1 MQNNQIP
8 PSPSYIQNGDP
19 MLNYDP
25 RRSSTPMHSNLRMK
39 VDKSQKRR
47 SVPNAW
53 GNHPLS
59 PVRSPANS
67 DFNIPNKNVSD
78 KVVLRN
84 KGKSRPRPKSLMVES
99 PAQFE
104 FRNNQNL
111 IPQSHSD
118 NEADDTRD
126 YITNELIRHMTP
138 IKERNSNYNESPEK
152 ENEFRREASPSHV
165 TNNSGTT
172 INAHLP
178 SRNINIDTNS
188 ANDVSKLKNSEN
200 ILRVAEEISSNV
212 RTLGFVSN
220 DKSIMNNRP
229 SEDGKRLL
237 LTFETNASPPVLQG
251 SPPERDTPSFVSIQ
265 YCLLGYKNFEEI
277 CRKRRKNLWLD
288 FF

>member
-1 MQNNQIP
+1 
-8 PSPSYIQNGDP
+8 

-25 RRSSTPMHSNLRMK
+25 RRSSTPMHSNLKMK

-53 GNHPLS
+53 VNHPLS

-67 DFNIPNKNVSD
+67 DFNMQSKSVSD

-84 KGKSRPRPKSLMVES
+84 KGKSRARPKSLMVES
-99 PAQFE
+99 PAQSE
-104 FRNNQNL
+104 FRNNPNL

-118 NEADDTRD
+118 NEADDNRD
-126 YITNELIRHMTP
+126 YITNELIRQMTP
-138 IKERNSNYNESPEK
+138 IKEKSSNYDSREK
-152 ENEFRREASPSHV
+152 ENEFRREALPSHA
-165 TNNSGTT
+165 THNSGTT

-178 SRNINIDTNS
+178 SRDINIDTNDRS
-188 ANDVSKLKNSEN
+188 DLSKLKNSEN

-212 RTLGFVSN
+212 RTLGFISN
-220 DKSIMNNRP
+220 DKSIINNRP

-237 LTFETNASPPVLQG
+237 LTFETNTSPSVIQG

-265 YCLLGYKNFEEI
+265 YCLLRYNSFGQIYL
-277 CRKRRKNLWLD
+277 KRRKSSPLPFSNLTD
-288 FF
+288 